1 MFAIT
6 NDTSSNLI
14 FRYEILFDF
23 IWIHRDDLT
32 LLARVNSST
41 KIHRKHSSSH
51 YLSYL
56 FSQNLANEKKKVI
69 FNETY

>member
-1 MFAIT
+1 MFAIP
-6 NDTSSNLI
+6 NDKSSNLI

-32 LLARVNSST
+32 LLAHKKARVQQ
-41 KIHRKHSSSH
+41 KFSSSH

-56 FSQNLANEKKKVI
+56 FSQNLANEKKKFM